1 MNESLFRLSA
11 VKNQALN
18 GEIQSLEDL
27 LIAADAPLDDLI
39 GAAREV
45 TLSKASSVFNF
56 CAIVNAKSGRCSED
70 CHWCAQ
76 SKHYQGACGVY
87 PLLDSQKVIEG
98 ALAAEKSGATRYS
111 LVTSGRKLSP
121 REVREAAAIVQELRK
136 VTSLEICI
144 SAGLLTEKEFQL
156 LAQSGV
162 SRCHCN
168 LEASE
173 HFFPSVCSSH
183 KFEDKIK
190 TIEAA
195 RKVGMEVCSGG
206 IIGMGESRTDR
217 LELALTLRRLRVPS
231 IPINILEPIAGTPL
245 GEMPRLSEEEIVRT
259 VALFRLINP
268 SAYLRFAGG
277 RRRLSETC
285 VRQCLQAGINS
296 AIAGDMLTTR
306 GTSVETDRKLAR
318 DCGYRMEED
327 EGLDFDHKHIWH
339 PYAGTL
345 HPPLLEKVVSAEGA
359 TIELSSGQKLIDGT
373 SAWWCAAHG
382 YRHPFLVKALQ
393 DQAQTLPH
401 VMFGGLTHDP
411 AIELSRRLMKV
422 VPRGLQ
428 KIFYADSGSVAVEA
442 AMKMAVQY
450 QIARGNNQRVNFVTI
465 KGGYHGDTWNAM
477 SVCDLMIGMHSLF
490 GSSLPIRHFIAAP
503 KSTFEGSW
511 NPSDIE
517 PLKELLEK
525 QNDIAALI
533 LEPVFQGAS
542 AMRFYHPRFLKEA
555 SALCRAHGV
564 LLIADEIATGFG
576 RTGQRF
582 ACDWASVTPD
592 IMTIGKALT
601 GGMMTLSAVIC
612 TNAVADAISAVS
624 PGAFMHGPTFMA
636 NALACAV
643 ACASLD
649 LFESCDWQGAVKKIE
664 SGLREG
670 LEPLKDKKGIKDVR
684 VLGAIGVVELEQP
697 VESRWIQKE
706 FVREGVWVRPIGTLC
721 YLMPPF
727 VISEKELT
735 KLTSAVRGVLER
747 QIARFER
754 GGL

>member
-1 MNESLFRLSA
+1 MA
-11 VKNQALN
+11 VA
-18 GEIQSLEDL
+18 E
-27 LIAADAPLDDLI
+27 APLVALI
-39 GAAREV
+39 EAAHTV
-45 TLSKASSVFNF
+45 TVAKASSTFNF
-56 CAIVNAKSGRCSED
+56 CAIVNAKSGRCSEN

-76 SKHYQGACGVY
+76 SKHFQGACNVY
-87 PLLDSQKVIEG
+87 PLLDAQKVIDG

-121 REVREAAAIVQELRK
+121 REVLETAEIVRELRR

-156 LAQSGV
+156 LAQAGV

-168 LEASE
+168 LEASRR
-173 HFFPSVCSSH
+173 FFPCVCSSH
-183 KFEDKIK
+183 KFDDKIK

-195 RKVGMEVCSGG
+195 RRAGMEVCSGG
-206 IIGMGESRTDR
+206 IIGMGESRADR
-217 LELALTLRRLRVPS
+217 IELALQLRKMRIPS

-245 GEMPRLSEEEIVRT
+245 GNMTRMSEEEIVRT
-259 VALFRLINP
+259 VSLFRLTNP
-268 SAYLRFAGG
+268 CAYLRFAGG

-285 VRQCLQAGINS
+285 VRQCMEAGINS
-296 AIAGDMLTTR
+296 AIAGDMLTTQ
-306 GTSVETDRKLAR
+306 GTSVEVDRQIAR
-318 DCGYRMEED
+318 DCGYQMEQD

-345 HPPLLEKVVSAEGA
+345 HALRLEKVVAAEGV
-359 TIELSSGQKLIDGT
+359 TLELADGQKLIDGT

-382 YRHPFLVKALQ
+382 YRHPVLVKTLQ
-393 DQAQTLPH
+393 EQAQRLPH

-411 AIELSRRLMKV
+411 AIELSRRLMQV
-422 VPRGLQ
+422 VPKGLQ
-428 KIFYADSGSVAVEA
+428 KIFYVDSGSVAVEA

-450 QIARGNNQRVNFVTI
+450 QMACGNKQRVNFATI

-477 SVCDLMIGMHSLF
+477 SVCDPIAGMHSLF
-490 GSSLPIRHFIAAP
+490 GASLPIRHFVEAP
-503 KSTFEGSW
+503 KTTFNGTW
-511 NPSDIE
+511 YPSDIE

-542 AMRFYHPRFLKEA
+542 AMRFYHPQFLKEA

-582 ACDWASVTPD
+582 ACDWASITPD
-592 IMTIGKALT
+592 IMTVGKALT

-624 PGAFMHGPTFMA
+624 PAAFMHGPTFMA
-636 NALACAV
+636 NALACSV

-649 LFESCDWQGAVKKIE
+649 LFESYDWQVAVQKIE
-664 SGLREG
+664 TELRRGLQ
-670 LEPLKDKKGIKDVR
+670 PLKAERGVKDVR
-684 VLGAIGVVELEQP
+684 VLGAIGVVELERP
-697 VESRWIQKE
+697 VDSQWIQKE

-727 VISEKELT
+727 VISQEELD
-735 KLTSAVRGVLER
+735 KLTTAVRRVLLR
-747 QIARFER
+747 QIARFES
-754 GGL
+754 